1 MQDQLSLNS
10 YSYKHYR
17 LKDPS
22 QAIDIHD
29 VFIKKSRMRVML
41 SYAGILSLLVNVYY
55 SLVMK
60 ENLCVSSIWSILVGV
75 LFAKCLQYKPVKKES
90 VVIMRAFGVQLET
103 HFWSG
108 KVNRRFIPIGKIL
121 KPVLNECVTPVT
133 CYWSLALILR
143 DEDELMLVFRVD
155 TTLFL
160 ACVVQIASPVKI
172 LVPVWKAL
180 CAAADYDG
188 LSCPTDPQQN

>member
-17 LKDPS
+17 PKDPS

-121 KPVLNECVTPVT
+121 KPK
-133 CYWSLALILR
+133 LR
-143 DEDELMLVFRVD
+143 P
-155 TTLFL
+155 
-160 ACVVQIASPVKI
+160 PVKI